1 MSKNWQA
8 IFDRFDTAAQEW
20 GWYNGR
26 MHTQRTL
33 PIASEYVAARLA
45 MLECLASLEKER
57 DEARRERDNPDYTTE
72 DYHRLHRAHCATEDA
87 RHKAVEERD
96 VAIVSAERLATAM
109 QLRAKH
115 VLLAYANH
123 RNVEQN
129 DNMDRERNIIR
140 RDTANELATA
150 ISALDPKGDQ
160 P

>member
-1 MSKNWQA
+1 MDS
-8 IFDRFDTAAQEW
+8 F
-20 GWYNGR
+20 
-26 MHTQRTL
+26 
-33 PIASEYVAARLA
+33 
-45 MLECLASLEKER
+45 
-57 DEARRERDNPDYTTE
+57 
-72 DYHRLHRAHCATEDA
+72 EDA

-96 VAIVSAERLATAM
+96 VAIVSAERLAIAM
-109 QLRAKH
+109 RIRAKN

>member
-1 MSKNWQA
+1 MSKDWQA
-8 IFDRFDTAAQEW
+8 IFDRFDE
-20 GWYNGR
+20 
-26 MHTQRTL
+26 
-33 PIASEYVAARLA
+33 AAREYGYGSDNDEGRVKAEYAAAHIA
-45 MLECLASLEKER
+45 MLECLASLERER
-57 DEARRERDNPDYTTE
+57 DEARRERDNPAYTTE

-96 VAIVSAERLATAM
+96 VAIVSAERLAIAM
-109 QLRAKH
+109 RIRAKN